1 MDSAMAT
8 DLFDIAAEKLEGSAE
23 MDRLAARGTLRIA
36 LKEAGL
42 DAHKL
47 TIQQLRAV
55 FEKLMPK
62 ELDARGVSNA
72 AATCEAVMDG
82 ISRSADAVDITSSAS
97 PDDVFKRLGGS

>member
-1 MDSAMAT
+1 MAT
-8 DLFDIAAEKLEGSAE
+8 DLFDLAAEKLEGSTD

-42 DAHKL
+42 DARKL
-47 TIQQLRAV
+47 TLPQLRAV

-62 ELDARGVSNA
+62 ELDARGVGDA
-72 AATCEAVMDG
+72 AATCKATMDE
-82 ISRSADAVDITSSAS
+82 IARSTDAIDTASSAS

>member
-1 MDSAMAT
+1 MAT
-8 DLFDIAAEKLEGSAE
+8 DLFDLAAEKLEGRTD

-42 DAHKL
+42 DAQKL
-47 TIQQLRAV
+47 TIPQLRAV

-62 ELDARGVSNA
+62 ELEARGVSDA
-72 AATCEAVMDG
+72 AATCKATMDE
-82 ISRSADAVDITSSAS
+82 IARSADAIGAASSAS

>member
-1 MDSAMAT
+1 MAI
-8 DLFDIAAEKLEGSAE
+8 DLFDIAAEKLEGSTA

-62 ELDARGVSNA
+62 ELDARGVSDA
-72 AATCEAVMDG
+72 AATCKATMDE
-82 ISRSADAVDITSSAS
+82 IARSADAIGAASSAS

>member
-1 MDSAMAT
+1 MAA
-8 DLFDIAAEKLEGSAE
+8 DLFDLAAEKLEESTD

-82 ISRSADAVDITSSAS
+82 VSRSANAIGITSSAS

>member
-1 MDSAMAT
+1 MAT
-8 DLFDIAAEKLEGSAE
+8 DLFDIAAETLEGSTE

-42 DAHKL
+42 DARKL
-47 TIQQLRAV
+47 TIPQLRAI

-62 ELDARGVSNA
+62 ELDARGVSDA
-72 AATCEAVMDG
+72 AATCQAVMDG
-82 ISRSADAVDITSSAS
+82 ISRSADAIDLTSSAS

>member
-1 MDSAMAT
+1 MAAT
-8 DLFDIAAEKLEGSAE
+8 LFDVAAESLEVHTD

-42 DAHKL
+42 DAQKL
-47 TIQQLRAV
+47 TLPQLRAV

-62 ELDARGVSNA
+62 ELDARGVGDA
-72 AATCEAVMDG
+72 AATCKTTMDEIAG
-82 ISRSADAVDITSSAS
+82 LASAIDTESSAT